1 MIVRAALLAVA
12 GMSLSVIAFA
22 QSAPSTTGN
31 PGQSCDY
38 HKFETRVAAEV
49 DGKLRSSTVRIC
61 GQAGQTDEDWRRTL
75 VDSMKKVETN
85 EKMAPAV
92 KTQIVDALKLEIA
105 KLDTANIRPV
115 TGSGGNMAT
124 SIPGLTPLPKG
135 NSISTPLTPVRPA
148 NTAPPRSLE
157 QDYGSL
163 KPLPDPAPPIVVSL
177 TQPVPVAL
185 AAPPRLTLL
194 CSSPGDPHGADECDD
209 VGPSTTFTVR
219 ADEPLKAGDTS
230 LRFMRKGDAR
240 GDVTLAA
247 MKAGQK
253 MRVGMPSAVC
263 AGFTRGTLEV
273 QVMRRASASAPR
285 QVVDVRGPYLLRC

>member
-12 GMSLSVIAFA
+12 GLSMSVFA
-22 QSAPSTTGN
+22 SAQTALP
-31 PGQSCDY
+31 PGGAKPVQSCDY
-38 HKFETRVAAEV
+38 HKFETRIAAEV

-75 VDSMKKVETN
+75 VDSMNKVEAN

-105 KLDTANIRPV
+105 KLDTANIRPS
-115 TGSGGNMAT
+115 TGGSLAT
-124 SIPGLTPLPKG
+124 AIPGLTPLPKG
-135 NSISTPLTPVRPA
+135 NSIGAPLTPVRPG
-148 NTAPPRSLE
+148 NSAPARPLE

-163 KPLPDPAPPIVVSL
+163 KPLPAPPPPVVVSL
-177 TQPVPVAL
+177 SNPVPVAL

-194 CSSPGDPHGADECDD
+194 CSSPSDPHGADECDD

-247 MKAGQK
+247 MRKGQT
-253 MRVGMPSAVC
+253 MRVGMPSGVC
-263 AGFTRGTLEV
+263 SGFTRGTLEV